1 MVNGESISNLSLGD
15 AASKYLATLTNEK
28 REQNQASL
36 HSFVRWYGW
45 EKPVSGIKATEA
57 GSFAERLSQTDND
70 AAKKLEIIRGFFN
83 YAKKEGWLKDN
94 LSLSLRVTKTK
105 AKTNGSLK
113 KIVRP
118 PVPMN
123 QTLHDSLTTEL
134 ETLKKRRVEVIEDIR
149 RAAADKDFRENVPYH
164 AAREKKGMIDGK
176 IMEIEETLARA
187 IITEEKQ
194 GKGQLICVGDTI
206 VLQTADT
213 GQEMRYTLCN
223 PKEKAPALGKI
234 SIVSPVGKAAL
245 GKKQGDTITVAV
257 PAGTKQYLIVRIE
270 R

>member
-1 MVNGESISNLSLGD
+1 MVNGETISHLSLGD
-15 AASKYLATLTNEK
+15 AASKYLATLSNEK
-28 REQNQASL
+28 REQHQPPL
-36 HSFVRWYGW
+36 HGFVRWYGW
-45 EKPVSGIKATEA
+45 DKPVNGIKAAEA
-57 GSFAERLSQTDND
+57 GSFAERLSQTDSD

-94 LSLSLRVTKTK
+94 LSLSLRVIKPK
-105 AKTNGSLK
+105 AKSNGSLK
-113 KIVRP
+113 KMVRP

-123 QTLHDSLTTEL
+123 QAMYDSLSAEM

-187 IITEEKQ
+187 VITEEKQ
-194 GKGQLICVGDTI
+194 EKGLLICVGDTV
-206 VLQTADT
+206 VLQAADS

-223 PKEKAPALGKI
+223 PKEVAPAQGKI

-245 GKKQGDTITVAV
+245 GKKQGDKIVVAV
-257 PAGTKQYLIVRIE
+257 PAGTKQFVIVRVE